1 MPRRPELSHLDSEGH
16 ARMVDVAAK
25 AVTARR
31 AVARAF
37 VVFPDQALQ
46 SLLDNGVPKGDVAA
60 AARIAGI
67 QAAKRTPEW
76 IPLCH
81 VLPLSSVS
89 IELRV
94 CGADTLEV
102 TCAAAAEAKTGVEM
116 EAMVGVSAAALTI
129 YDMCKSLTKG
139 IRITEIALIQKSG
152 GRSGSW
158 PA

>member
-1 MPRRPELSHLDSEGH
+1 MPDGHDLSHLDSEGH
-16 ARMVDVAAK
+16 ARMVDVSAK
-25 AVTARR
+25 VVTARR
-31 AVARAF
+31 AVARAL
-37 VVFPDQALQ
+37 VVFPNRTLQ
-46 SLLDNGVPKGDVAA
+46 TLLDKGVPKGDVAA

-67 QAAKRTPEW
+67 QAAKRTSEW

-81 VLPLSSVS
+81 VLPLSSVT

-94 CGADTLEV
+94 CGGDTLEV

-116 EAMVGVSAAALTI
+116 EAMVGASAAALTI

-139 IRITEIALIQKSG
+139 IRITEVALLQKSG

-158 PA
+158 TA